1 MSVFNT
7 ALATLHADR
16 NLSLPADYRR
26 AGHGPPARVR
36 VIRSVVEPDAA
47 PLGLSIKAR
56 ADTIAVP
63 IADCPHLAK
72 DDTFTLNPDTAPE
85 IVTVTPQIT
94 RDAEDTEFTAIVR
107 RS

>member
-1 MSVFNT
+1 MTVFNT
-7 ALATLHADR
+7 ALATLFADR
-16 NLSLPADYRR
+16 NMTVEAEYRR
-26 AGHGPPARVR
+26 GGQGPAARVR
-36 VIRSVVEPDAA
+36 VKRAVIEPDAA
-47 PLGLSIKAR
+47 PLGLTIRAR
-56 ADTIAVP
+56 ADAIAVP